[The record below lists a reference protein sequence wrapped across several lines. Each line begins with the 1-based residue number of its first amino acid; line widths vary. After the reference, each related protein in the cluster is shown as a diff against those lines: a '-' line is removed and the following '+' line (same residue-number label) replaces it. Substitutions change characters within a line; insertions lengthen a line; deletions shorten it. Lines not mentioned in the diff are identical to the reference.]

1 MLYLAMSAKQ
11 RGTNYF
17 WLSNNF
23 HEHVKMNLFVGITSI
38 QVTDFEKY
46 EQLRQSCAN
55 QVAVSVSDSIF
66 TSNTSVLNDY
76 K

>member
-1 MLYLAMSAKQ
+1 
-11 RGTNYF
+11 
-17 WLSNNF
+17 
-23 HEHVKMNLFVGITSI
+23 MNLFVGITSI